1 MELFWEYTRRGQKL
15 VLKSEEDGE
24 EEMIGGVRETKN
36 GFDAFA
42 KTFTMTPER
51 AQKGIDT
58 MESAKEF
65 VESFRPWELF
75 IGPSSIGVEAGVRES
90 RP

>member
-15 VLKSEEDGE
+15 VLMSENDGT

-51 AQKGIDT
+51 AQKGLDS
-58 MESAKEF
+58 MELAKEF

-75 IGPSSIGVEAGVRES
+75 IGPTSIEVESDVRDTRS
-90 RP
+90 

>member
-36 GFDAFA
+36 GLSL
-42 KTFTMTPER
+42 
-51 AQKGIDT
+51 IH
-58 MESAKEF
+58 
-65 VESFRPWELF
+65 
-75 IGPSSIGVEAGVRES
+75 I
-90 RP
+90 

>member
-36 GFDAFA
+36 GFDAFYEVDD
-42 KTFTMTPER
+42 K
-51 AQKGIDT
+51 
-58 MESAKEF
+58 
-65 VESFRPWELF
+65 
-75 IGPSSIGVEAGVRES
+75 
-90 RP
+90 